1 MNPLFIGGAIGAFA
15 MYFLDSQSGRRRR
28 ARTGDRLARVA
39 RQLNEA
45 GKVTARDTAHR
56 AYGLMANTRRLF
68 QRDEVSDEVL
78 VERVR
83 AALGRVVSHP
93 HAIEVNANCGHVR
106 LDGPILSRE
115 VRPLIR
121 AVRHVAGVR
130 GLDDRLTVFSEA
142 EHVSSL
148 QGGVPRGGK
157 RFELLQDNWSP
168 AARLLVGALGAGL
181 MLVGSRTWRR
191 LRGGLL
197 GLAGGGLLAR
207 AVTNRNFAALV
218 GLSDA
223 GHGITVQKT
232 IKVHAPLEEVFAFWT
247 DYQNFPR
254 FMHNVRDVRRIDQH
268 RSHWVVSGPAGVPV
282 EWTAEVTRVEP
293 NQLIEWRSS
302 DDSAVKHRGQVR
314 FESNGDDGTRVTV
327 RLNYLP
333 PGGAFGHAVAAV
345 FGADPK
351 SEMDGDLMRMK
362 TMIETGRP
370 PHDAA
375 KRIGA
380 PRES

>member
-1 MNPLFIGGAIGAFA
+1 MNPLLIGGALGALA
-15 MYFLDSQSGRRRR
+15 MYFLDGQSGRRRR
-28 ARTGDRLARVA
+28 ARTRDQLAHVA
-39 RQLNEA
+39 SA
-45 GKVTARDTAHR
+45 
-56 AYGLMANTRRLF
+56 RRLF
-68 QRDEVSDEVL
+68 QREDVSDEVL

-83 AALGRVVSHP
+83 AALGRVVSQP
-93 HAIEVNANCGHVR
+93 HAIEVAASSGHVR
-106 LDGPILSRE
+106 LDGPILSHE
-115 VRPLIR
+115 VRALIR
-121 AVRHVAGVR
+121 AVRRVAGVR
-130 GLDDRLTVFSEA
+130 SLDDRLTVYSDP
-142 EHVSSL
+142 EHLSSL
-148 QGGVPRGGK
+148 QGGVPRGGR
-157 RFELLQDNWSP
+157 RFEPLQENWSP

-181 MLVGSRTWRR
+181 MVTGSRAWR
-191 LRGGLL
+191 LRGSLL

-207 AVTNRNFAALV
+207 AVTNRDFAALV
-218 GLSDA
+218 GLSDP

-232 IKVHAPLEEVFAFWT
+232 IKVHAPVAQVFAFWT

-293 NQLIEWRSS
+293 NHLIEWRSTYDS
-302 DDSAVKHRGQVR
+302 DVKHKGQVR
-314 FESNGDDGTRVTV
+314 FDSNGDDDVTRVTV
-327 RLNYLP
+327 RLSYLP
-333 PGGAFGHAVAAV
+333 AGGAFGHAVAAV

-362 TMIETGRP
+362 TMIETGNP

-380 PRES
+380 PKES

>member
-1 MNPLFIGGAIGAFA
+1 MNPLFIGGALGALA
-15 MYFLDSQSGRRRR
+15 MYFLDSHSGRRRR
-28 ARTGDRLARVA
+28 ARTRDRLAHVA
-39 RQLNEA
+39 RQLNDA
-45 GKVTARDTAHR
+45 GKVTVRDTAHR
-56 AYGLMANTRRLF
+56 AYGLVANTRRLF
-68 QRDEVSDEVL
+68 QREDVSDEVL

-83 AALGRVVSHP
+83 AALGRFVSHP
-93 HAIEVNANCGHVR
+93 HAIDVSANCGHVR
-106 LDGPILSRE
+106 LDGPILARE

-130 GLDDRLTVFSEA
+130 GLDDRLTVFSDA

-148 QGGVPRGGK
+148 QGGVPRGGR
-157 RFELLQDNWSP
+157 RFELLQENWSP
-168 AARLLVGALGAGL
+168 ATRLATGALGAGM
-181 MLVGSRTWRR
+181 MLCAARSSTMLGT
-191 LRGGLL
+191 LL

-207 AVTNRNFAALV
+207 SATNKDIGSLLGFTDLE
-218 GLSDA
+218 
-223 GHGITVQKT
+223 HGIAVQKT
-232 IKVHAPLEEVFAFWT
+232 INVDAPPEVVFAFWT

-254 FMHNVRDVRRIDQH
+254 FMHNVREVRELAEG
-268 RSHWVVSGPAGVPV
+268 RSRWVVAGPAGVPV
-282 EWTAEVTRVEP
+282 KWTAEVTRNVP
-293 NQLIEWRSS
+293 DCIIDWRASGSS
-302 DDSAVKHRGQVR
+302 DVLHKGQVR

-327 RLNYLP
+327 RLSYLP

-375 KRIGA
+375 KRIGS